1 MKKNNAQ
8 RPATVSCDKVEL
20 SVQIDSELVEQLQ
33 HLTNDPSKVVEVALK
48 QWLRREMHRDEE
60 AAVALP
66 RNPPLPPRGEWND

>member
-1 MKKNNAQ
+1 MNDPQ
-8 RPATVSCDKVEL
+8 VHTPVSRDKVEF
-20 SVQIDSELVEQLQ
+20 SVRIDPELLDQLQ

-60 AAVALP
+60 TTRILP